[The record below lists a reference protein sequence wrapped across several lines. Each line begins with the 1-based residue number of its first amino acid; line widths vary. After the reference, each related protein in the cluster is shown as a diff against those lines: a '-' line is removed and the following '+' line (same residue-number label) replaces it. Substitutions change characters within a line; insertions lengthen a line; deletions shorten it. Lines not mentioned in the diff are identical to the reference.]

1 MSFFFFLFSFL
12 GELSPASPTSGAVAP
27 AGALGAPPDS
37 FVLSCVC
44 GASGGALGASSAGSA
59 TLLGSLA
66 TSCASTAC
74 ALSIFSIPKCS
85 NSWFLRAKTSFPIA
99 FPAENFIMAFFSFFG
114 VARARMSSRLGV
126 PVFFG
131 MAPRPGRGVAST
143 GARFSRPPPAT
154 RLRQCR
160 VSSLLQPVSRCFPSR
175 ECPQTNSNSKF
186 TKKGKKFADHR
197 DEMMDDGLNCSTT
210 LLMDKH

>member
-27 AGALGAPPDS
+27 AGAPGAPPDS

-44 GASGGALGASSAGSA
+44 ASGGALGASSAGSA

-66 TSCASTAC
+66 TSCASAAC

-143 GARFSRPPPAT
+143 GARFSRPTPAT

-160 VSSLLQPVSRCFPSR
+160 VSSLFLSLTGFALLPFPR
-175 ECPQTNSNSKF
+175 MPPNKLEFKIHEKEEKVC
-186 TKKGKKFADHR
+186 
-197 DEMMDDGLNCSTT
+197 
-210 LLMDKH
+210 

>member
-12 GELSPASPTSGAVAP
+12 GELSPPSPTSGSVAP
-27 AGALGAPPDS
+27 AGALGDPPDS
-37 FVLSCVC
+37 IVLSCVC
-44 GASGGALGASSAGSA
+44 ASGGALGASSAGSA

-143 GARFSRPPPAT
+143 GARFSRPTPAT

-160 VSSLLQPVSRCFPSR
+160 VSSLFLSLTGFALLPFPR
-175 ECPQTNSNSKF
+175 MPPNKLEFKIHEKEEKVC
-186 TKKGKKFADHR
+186 
-197 DEMMDDGLNCSTT
+197 
-210 LLMDKH
+210 